1 MAMPRAA
8 ITTSSIRVLSRNR
21 FMGRGTSRETTGAR
35 PPGPDP
41 GETETAPG
49 PDRID
54 LILPHGDRDDPAN
67 LTDTAGRTGIGAGRR
82 DRPIS
87 LEREIVG
94 KRAGL
99 DGPTDAAG
107 RMPADAPAI
116 LSPGGVGM
124 VMMPGRPRPRTGQ
137 GSRATVAIGN
147 LAIAWACLATIPGA
161 RAQQAQIDSEIPS
174 LPGGSGSSLGSM
186 PGAGSPAL
194 GTAPGAGASGP
205 ITNQPASPI
214 LSGRPGPTTPKGITG
229 ALSNPGAAQGP
240 TSLQMP
246 VTAPESQQVGPGS
259 SGFAGTLDLPS
270 TEDDGPAD
278 GLTLDQI
285 IDVTLARSLDLRQ
298 KFIEI
303 PMARADVLQAS
314 LRANPVFYQD
324 GQLLM
329 YRPGQ
334 YNRSEPGGPQ
344 QFDTN
349 VNIPLDVSGKRRART
364 AVAVRAQKVL
374 EAQYQDA
381 VRQRID
387 DIYDGF
393 VGVLNARQTLRYS
406 RQSVQGM
413 EQLLAQNQSLFRAG
427 QVTQLE
433 LDRVENQVRIAS
445 LGLMDAE
452 GAYRRAQLNLGS
464 LMNLPAD
471 EGSRLEIRGN
481 IDIPAP
487 PLPPIDDLRR
497 IALDERPDIQAYRLG
512 LSRAHADV
520 RLAKANAYSD
530 VYVLW
535 QPYTFQDNSPYGVRS
550 ATSWALGVTVPLPIY
565 NRNQGGVLRA
575 KMNVDQSRLQLADIE
590 RQALIDIEVA
600 VQDFQ
605 VARRL
610 IRELQ
615 QTVIPDAREIR
626 NKTIELRNRGAA
638 SFIDVINA
646 QLDFNDKVKQY
657 LDTAIR
663 YRRSML
669 TLNTAV
675 GKKVMP

>member
-1 MAMPRAA
+1 
-8 ITTSSIRVLSRNR
+8 
-21 FMGRGTSRETTGAR
+21 
-35 PPGPDP
+35 
-41 GETETAPG
+41 
-49 PDRID
+49 
-54 LILPHGDRDDPAN
+54 
-67 LTDTAGRTGIGAGRR
+67 
-82 DRPIS
+82 
-87 LEREIVG
+87 
-94 KRAGL
+94 
-99 DGPTDAAG
+99 
-107 RMPADAPAI
+107 
-116 LSPGGVGM
+116 M
-124 VMMPGRPRPRTGQ
+124 VTMPGRPRPR
-137 GSRATVAIGN
+137 IGERRRVWIAVGMM
-147 LAIAWACLATIPGA
+147 AIAWPSLVGMPAA
-161 RAQQAQIDSEIPS
+161 RAQQAELDSSVPA
-174 LPGGSGSSLGSM
+174 LPGGAASSLGSS
-186 PGAGSPAL
+186 PGAGASAL
-194 GTAPGAGASGP
+194 GTSPGAGASGP
-205 ITNQPASPI
+205 ITNQPAAPI

-229 ALSNPGAAQGP
+229 SLSNPGAAQGP
-240 TSLQMP
+240 TALQMP
-246 VTAPESQQVGPGS
+246 VTAPESQQVGPS
-259 SGFAGTLDLPS
+259 SAGFAGTLDIPS
-270 TEDDGPAD
+270 TENDGPPD

-285 IDVTLARSLDLRQ
+285 IDITLARSLDLRQ

-334 YNRSEPGGPQ
+334 YNRTEPGGPQ

-374 EAQYQDA
+374 EAQYQEA

-387 DIYDGF
+387 DLYDGF
-393 VGVLNARQTLRYS
+393 VGVLSARQTLRYA
-406 RQSVQGM
+406 RQSVQGL
-413 EQLLAQNQSLFRAG
+413 EQLLTQTEKLFKAG

-445 LGLMDAE
+445 LGLVDAE
-452 GAYRRAQLNLGS
+452 GAYRRARLNLGS

-497 IALDERPDIQAYRLG
+497 VALDERPDVQAFRLG
-512 LSRAHADV
+512 VSRAHADV

-535 QPYTFQDNSPYGVRS
+535 QPYTFQDNTPYGVKS

-565 NRNQGGVLRA
+565 NRNQGGILRA
-575 KMNVDQSRLQLADIE
+575 KMNVDQSRIQLADVE

-610 IRELQ
+610 IQELQ

-675 GKKVMP
+675 GKKIMP